1 MSLLPFHN
9 ASSAL
14 RFTDRHEAGEQL
26 AQAVLQEVT
35 QLEPTAKFV
44 VYALPKGGL
53 PIAQPVA
60 QRLGC
65 PLDVIV
71 AKKITRP
78 DNPELAIGA
87 VTSDGYVVWDSQRQR
102 SAAVSNHSNTL
113 KNRQETIGALTPAN
127 QDDVALQEAHAH
139 AHAQL
144 EELSPNSPRFS
155 AQGAIALL
163 VDDGIA
169 TGMTMAA
176 AIEAVRAQQPAQLW
190 ICAPVAPAELMPFLH
205 TYGDRVIIL
214 ATPHP
219 FYSVSRFYK
228 AFPQVTMA
236 EAAAYL
242 QGT

>member
-1 MSLLPFHN
+1 MSLLPFQN

-14 RFTDRHEAGEQL
+14 RFADRHEAGEQL

-35 QLEPTAKFV
+35 QLELTAKFV

-53 PIAQPVA
+53 PIAQPIA
-60 QRLGC
+60 QSLNC

-87 VTSDGYVVWDSQRQR
+87 VTADGYVVWDSQRHR
-102 SAAVSNHSNTL
+102 ISPVSPYSSPI
-113 KNRQETIGALTPAN
+113 KNQQETTGALPPAN

-144 EELSPNSPRFS
+144 EALSPNSPRFS
-155 AQGAIALL
+155 AHGAIALL

-169 TGMTMAA
+169 TGMKMAA

-190 ICAPVAPAELMPFLH
+190 ICAPVAPAELMPFLQ

>member
-1 MSLLPFHN
+1 MSLLPFQN
-9 ASSAL
+9 ASSTL
-14 RFTDRHEAGEQL
+14 RFADRHEAGEQL
-26 AQAVLQEVT
+26 AHAVLQEAQ
-35 QLEPTAKFV
+35 QLEPTSRFV

-53 PIAQPVA
+53 PIAQPIA
-60 QRLGC
+60 QSLGC

-78 DNPELAIGA
+78 DNAELAIGA
-87 VTSDGYVVWDSQRQR
+87 VTADGYVVWDRHRHHNIPPGSHYSSLEEQ
-102 SAAVSNHSNTL
+102 
-113 KNRQETIGALTPAN
+113 QETRQGVQPYYS
-127 QDDVALQEAHAH
+127 DDVALQQAHAH

-219 FYSVSRFYK
+219 FYSVSRFYQ